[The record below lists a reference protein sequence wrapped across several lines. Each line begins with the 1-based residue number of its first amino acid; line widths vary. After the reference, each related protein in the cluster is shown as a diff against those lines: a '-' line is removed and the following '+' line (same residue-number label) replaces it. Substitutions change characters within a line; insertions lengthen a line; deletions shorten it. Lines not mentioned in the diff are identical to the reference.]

1 MDFRALVSSL
11 SPDAYQ
17 SLLDAIATGRW
28 ADGVALSDAQ
38 KDQTHQLVM
47 AYQAYVLKSDEP
59 YTIGPDG
66 QMVVKS
72 KAQMKKELSPDSI
85 ARFNHDDL

>member
-1 MDFRALVSSL
+1 MDLKALVSVMSEET
-11 SPDAYQ
+11 YQ

-28 ADGVALSDAQ
+28 GDGALLSDTQ
-38 KDQTHQLVM
+38 KTQTHQLVM

-66 QMVVKS
+66 EMVFKS
-72 KAQMKKELSPDSI
+72 KAQLKKEFTQDSI
-85 ARFNHDDL
+85 ARFTHDDI